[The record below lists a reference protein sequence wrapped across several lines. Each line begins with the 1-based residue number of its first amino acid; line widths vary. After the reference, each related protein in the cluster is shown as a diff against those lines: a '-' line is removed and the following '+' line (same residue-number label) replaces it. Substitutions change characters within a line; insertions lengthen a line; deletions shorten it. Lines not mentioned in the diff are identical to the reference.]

1 MNNLYSD
8 ISTDDEE
15 EERIQET
22 IYSDISSDSN
32 EIDNNEMV
40 IVINAI
46 EVIEPL
52 IMVEIRFFFYL
63 VKIKFIFKYKFI

>member
-22 IYSDISSDSN
+22 IYSDISSDI
-32 EIDNNEMV
+32 EPIDNNEMLNMV
-40 IVINAI
+40 DTTEPI
-46 EVIEPL
+46 EML
-52 IMVEIRFFFYL
+52 VEIEE
-63 VKIKFIFKYKFI
+63 IKPLTVVQISLNE

>member
-22 IYSDISSDSN
+22 IYSDISSDI
-32 EIDNNEMV
+32 EPIENNEFV
-40 IVINAI
+40 NIIN
-46 EVIEPL
+46 ETEP
-52 IMVEIRFFFYL
+52 I
-63 VKIKFIFKYKFI
+63 

>member
-22 IYSDISSDSN
+22 IYSDISSDV
-32 EIDNNEMV
+32 EPIAV
-40 IVINAI
+40 RFTTQI
-46 EVIEPL
+46 EV
-52 IMVEIRFFFYL
+52 
-63 VKIKFIFKYKFI
+63 